1 MGEEHTQGSTPDLS
15 GLIGNL
21 LQNPAALSMLSSL
34 LAGGLGGKAGPPH
47 PGERCEEDCRRA
59 PPLLPPAA
67 PPKPQPPSDRAC
79 LLNALRPYLSPARC
93 DTLDS
98 LLRIL
103 ELMELLRKRR

>member
-1 MGEEHTQGSTPDLS
+1 MGEEHTQNTTPDLF
-15 GLIGNL
+15 GLLGAM

-34 LAGGLGGKAGPPH
+34 LAGGLGGNGSHTPP
-47 PGERCEEDCRRA
+47 
-59 PPLLPPAA
+59 
-67 PPKPQPPSDRAC
+67 PPKEPCETEACPATTPCLSPPPRQDDNRTC

-93 DTLDS
+93 HTIDS

>member
-1 MGEEHTQGSTPDLS
+1 MADEYIKSDQPDLS
-15 GLIGNL
+15 ALLSGL

-34 LAGGLGGKAGPPH
+34 LAGGLGSNGSHVKKPEPCDE
-47 PGERCEEDCRRA
+47 PCPKA
-59 PPLLPPAA
+59 PPLLPPCE
-67 PPKPQPPSDRAC
+67 PPHPKPTDDRAC

-93 DTLDS
+93 ETIDS

>member
-1 MGEEHTQGSTPDLS
+1 MADEYIKGNQPDLS
-15 GLIGNL
+15 AMLSSL

-34 LAGGLGGKAGPPH
+34 LAGGLGGKSPH
-47 PGERCEEDCRRA
+47 AQKPEQCDEPCPKA
-59 PPLLPPAA
+59 PPLLPPCE
-67 PPKPQPPSDRAC
+67 PPHPKPTDDRAC

-93 DTLDS
+93 ETIDS

>member
-1 MGEEHTQGSTPDLS
+1 MGEEHTQGNAPDLS
-15 GLIGNL
+15 GLLGSL

-34 LAGGLGGKAGPPH
+34 LSGGLGGKGGGAH
-47 PGERCEEDCRRA
+47 PAERCEEDCHRA
-59 PPLLPPAA
+59 PPLLPPVP

-93 DTLDS
+93 ETLDS